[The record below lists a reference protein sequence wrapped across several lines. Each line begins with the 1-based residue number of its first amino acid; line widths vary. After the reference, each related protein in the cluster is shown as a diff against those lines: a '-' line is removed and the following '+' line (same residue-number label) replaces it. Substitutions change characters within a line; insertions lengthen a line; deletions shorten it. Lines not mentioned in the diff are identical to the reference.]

1 MPRADGQG
9 QGGGQRPAGTGFN
22 QLSQCCS
29 VRREE
34 EVSGSHLVAWKPGPF
49 LELALW
55 LSTQE
60 RLPLPVAFHGQGP
73 TQAHEGLRLW
83 PPVSSALAQRCL
95 AGTSREWESSS
106 DFPWTQRGFQRT
118 LSISVTYPWCPSRTI
133 YAPVL

>member
-9 QGGGQRPAGTGFN
+9 QGGGQRPTGTGFYT
-22 QLSQCCS
+22 LGQCCS

-34 EVSGSHLVAWKPGPF
+34 EVDGSHLVARKPGPF

-95 AGTSREWESSS
+95 AGTSREWGSSG
-106 DFPWTQRGFQRT
+106 DVPWTQRGFQRT
-118 LSISVTYPWCPSRTI
+118 LSISVTFPWWPSRTI
-133 YAPVL
+133 YAPGL